1 MGGLVSWLYASY
13 HDQKVNKLLL
23 LNPSGFP
30 FDSTPMVIK
39 LAKTPILNIFIR
51 YITPKSFVRK
61 NLKEVY
67 YNDDL
72 ISNETIDRYYD
83 LTLFEGNREA
93 FIDRSFIERE
103 NYTDRLSLIQ
113 SPALVLW
120 GENDEW
126 IPVEDSE
133 KFKAHLNNIKIVIM
147 PKTGH
152 IPMEERPKESVAIA
166 LDFLSN

>member
-1 MGGLVSWLYASY
+1 M
-13 HDQKVNKLLL
+13 
-23 LNPSGFP
+23 
-30 FDSTPMVIK
+30 
-39 LAKTPILNIFIR
+39 
-51 YITPKSFVRK
+51 RK

-72 ISNETIDRYYD
+72 ITNETIDRYYD